1 MAKKKNPD
9 LKKVV
14 DGSGY
19 PLQMKIE
26 DLAKSPGGR
35 WTRGLNLSEVPWE
48 DKESGLSGFI
58 DLVVGSGKVRLVI
71 ECKRFEDSDWIFL
84 IPSDSWGKNRSHTKL
99 AWTYFSRSSG
109 PAVIGWEDFN
119 VEPQSHES
127 SYCAGFEGQRISL
140 ERVSF
145 ELVLAA
151 EQFAKR
157 EISLFSQRHSYDALF
172 VYLPIIITSA
182 KLYICKVDSNYIS
195 LKDGK
200 LMQQT
205 FNQVPYIRF
214 RKSLTTRLTD
224 DFSEFD
230 IVAANRNQERTIM
243 IVNSERVSE
252 FFNSWEVN
260 NEHYVSFLQQIKE
273 LRKQTII

>member
-1 MAKKKNPD
+1 
-9 LKKVV
+9 
-14 DGSGY
+14 
-19 PLQMKIE
+19 
-26 DLAKSPGGR
+26 
-35 WTRGLNLSEVPWE
+35 
-48 DKESGLSGFI
+48 
-58 DLVVGSGKVRLVI
+58 LVVGSGKVRLVI

-99 AWTYFSRSSG
+99 AWTYGSRSSG
-109 PAVIGWEDFN
+109 PASIGWWDFN
-119 VEPQSHES
+119 AEPQSYES
-127 SYCAGFEGQRISL
+127 SYCAGFEGQRVSL
-140 ERVSF
+140 ERASS

-157 EISLFSQRHSYDALF
+157 EISLFSQRHSLEALF
-172 VYLPIIITSA
+172 VYQPTIITSA
-182 KLYICKVDSNYIS
+182 KLHICKVDSNYIS